1 VTWLAWR
8 QFRAQVLVGLA
19 VLAALAVFVFITGP
33 HIAHF
38 YNSTLVTCTKHN
50 VCNGA
55 SNTFARL
62 TRLIPLLNDLALLGP
77 ALVGIFWGAPLVAR
91 EIETG
96 SLRLAFTQSVTRTR
110 WIITKLAIVGL
121 ASVVIAA
128 IMSLLITWWAS
139 PWDAFND
146 LPFGTFDNRDIVPV
160 AYALFAFALGVL
172 IGVLVRRTVAAMG
185 LTLVV
190 YIAATSAFGQWVR
203 PHLLTA
209 LRTTTRY
216 IIPVSNGPA
225 SIRPSQVKGLQGA
238 WTIWSETIIKTGRV
252 VGQRGGIYNIN
263 FRPAG
268 NGRTYFVGVGMCP
281 NKIPA
286 AHRTGTNGPPSAAV
300 QHAVQTCIN
309 SFHLRQVFEYQPAS
323 RYWTFQWM
331 ESGIFVALALGIA
344 AFTIWWVRR
353 RVA

>member
-1 VTWLAWR
+1 MTWLAWR
-8 QFRAQVLVGLA
+8 QFRTQALVG
-19 VLAALAVFVFITGP
+19 LAALAVLAVFVLITGP

-38 YNSTLVTCTKHN
+38 YHSTLMTCAQHN

-62 TRLIPLLNDLALLGP
+62 TRFIPLLNDVALVGP
-77 ALVGIFWGAPLVAR
+77 ALIGIFWGAPLVAR

-110 WIITKLAIVGL
+110 WIATKLALVGL
-121 ASVVIAA
+121 ASVLAAA

-139 PWDAFND
+139 PWDSSNG

-172 IGVLVRRTVAAMG
+172 LGVLVRRTVAAMG
-185 LTLVV
+185 LTLVI
-190 YIAATSAFGQWVR
+190 YTAATAAFGQWIR
-203 PHLLTA
+203 PHLLSA
-209 LRTTTRY
+209 LRTTSRL
-216 IIPVSNGPA
+216 IIPTSTGPA
-225 SIRPSQVKGLQGA
+225 SIRPSAAKGFQGA
-238 WTIWSETIIKTGRV
+238 WTIWSETINRAGRV
-252 VGQRGGIYNIN
+252 IGQQGGIQNIN

-268 NGRTYFVGVGMCP
+268 DGRTYFVGVGMCP

-286 AHRTGTNGPPSAAV
+286 ASRTGNTNGPSPAV
-300 QHAVQTCIN
+300 QHAIQTCIN
-309 SFHLRQVFEYQPAS
+309 SFHLRQVMDIQPAS

-331 ESGIFVALALGIA
+331 ESGIFVTLALGIA
-344 AFTIWWVRR
+344 ACTIWCVRR
-353 RVA
+353 RLA